1 MQAASTSHNLI
12 RHEVRCDFKSPRY
25 SSLSSFVSSK
35 GFSCV
40 WFQSHENRAR
50 LQHRR
55 SAWCGER
62 EGHRPRGSPRPGAG
76 RLASDSLPRDPWPP
90 AWPGAAFPWLPLQP
104 SLGLPPAV
112 RCFPLPDQG
121 ASLPIAPN
129 EPWRPQ
135 DRSPGTPSSLI
146 TPAWVPRA
154 SSPENTLSSL
164 SRDCGSH
171 TAQPLSLQ
179 EPRSSGW
186 PCMPHLG
193 LSGWSMTICL

>member
-1 MQAASTSHNLI
+1 MKIEQGCSTG
-12 RHEVRCDFKSPRY
+12 DP
-25 SSLSSFVSSK
+25 
-35 GFSCV
+35 
-40 WFQSHENRAR
+40 
-50 LQHRR
+50 
-55 SAWCGER
+55 
-62 EGHRPRGSPRPGAG
+62 PGAG
-76 RLASDSLPRDPWPP
+76 SGKDTAPGALRGLGLD
-90 AWPGAAFPWLPLQP
+90 AWPRTPSHGTLGPLRGPERPFHGARFSPPWGFPA
-104 SLGLPPAV
+104 AV

>member
-1 MQAASTSHNLI
+1 MRGVGRTPPQG
-12 RHEVRCDFKSPRY
+12 
-25 SSLSSFVSSK
+25 LS
-35 GFSCV
+35 
-40 WFQSHENRAR
+40 E
-50 LQHRR
+50 
-55 SAWCGER
+55 AWGWT
-62 EGHRPRGSPRPGAG
+62 PG
-76 RLASDSLPRDPWPP
+76 
-90 AWPGAAFPWLPLQP
+90 
-104 SLGLPPAV
+104 LGLPPKEPLAPCV
-112 RCFPLPDQG
+112 ARSGLSMAPASALPGVSPALRCFPLPDQG

-129 EPWRPQ
+129 EPWWPQ